1 MTNLSENQAFLNL
14 NIHSLDT
21 NLLSIETNRKIVK
34 CKKNLKMKEPFQT
47 DNYYLAYIV
56 GPWE

>member
-1 MTNLSENQAFLNL
+1 MTNLSQNQAFLAL

-21 NLLSIETNRKIVK
+21 NLLSMETNRKTVE

-47 DNYYLAYIV
+47 ANYYLAYII